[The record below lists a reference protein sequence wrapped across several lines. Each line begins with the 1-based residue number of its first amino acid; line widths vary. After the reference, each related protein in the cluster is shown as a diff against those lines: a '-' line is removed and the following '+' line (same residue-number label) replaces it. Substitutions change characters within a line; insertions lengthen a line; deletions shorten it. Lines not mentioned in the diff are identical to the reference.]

1 MYANT
6 PPPPTSTSLN
16 EDYTKKKTNK
26 VKLNLH
32 SQLPIIP
39 TIRYHPQASLLQGI
53 R

>member
-16 EDYTKKKTNK
+16 EDYTKKTNK

>member
-1 MYANT
+1 MCANT
-6 PPPPTSTSLN
+6 PPPLTSTSLN
-16 EDYTKKKTNK
+16 EDYTGKK

-32 SQLPIIP
+32 SQLPITP